1 MKLCPGT
8 QVLLD
13 VEGEFLIMIGGVF
26 VVRVL
31 GQIVFIRQ
39 ERANTSQLQ
48 DAFATVH
55 NSQFITAHELL
66 AQLLIV
72 CSVAWTIASRIRG
85 IEGIDRFLAER
96 FGEFFQSSGFGAA
109 QEDLTVHV
117 ADDGIG
123 IVLVNGLQLRPGL
136 QHQTG
141 TDLTG
146 TDGGNQLLQV
156 RDLADVCRLI
166 DQAPHMDRESAAVN
180 IIRFLAQLVEQLR
193 VDHTDQEIEA
203 AVCI

>member
-8 QVLLD
+8 QVLLN
-13 VEGEFLIMIGGVF
+13 VEGEFLIIIGGVF

-31 GQIVFIRQ
+31 CQIVLIRQ
-39 ERANTSQLQ
+39 EGTDASQLQ
-48 DAFATVH
+48 YAFAAVH

-66 AQLLIV
+66 AQLLV
-72 CSVAWTIASRIRG
+72 VGSVAWTIASCIRG

-96 FGEFFQSSGFGAA
+96 FGEFLQSGGFGAA
-109 QEDLTVHV
+109 QEDLAVHV

-146 TDGGNQLLQV
+146 TDGGNQLFPGLGSG
-156 RDLADVCRLI
+156 RCLPPHRSGTAHGPEVCRRKHHPL
-166 DQAPHMDRESAAVN
+166 
-180 IIRFLAQLVEQLR
+180 F
-193 VDHTDQEIEA
+193 HTA
-203 AVCI
+203 G